1 MTASSITRRFPRAL
15 APFSGH
21 HLGVR
26 NSPIQIFNLNVGGG
40 FVTFA
45 DEPPADATFVLSI
58 DLAEAG
64 QVTILVETVYRD
76 TSGVA
81 VRFLDLDAEASHQIT
96 HAVERSSR

>member
-1 MTASSITRRFPRAL
+1 VTASSVTRRFPRAL

-26 NSPIQIFNLNVGGG
+26 NSPILIFNLNVGGG

-45 DEPPADATFVLSI
+45 DEPPADTTFVMSI
-58 DLAEAG
+58 DLAEEG

-76 TSGVA
+76 ASGVA
-81 VRFLDLDAEASHQIT
+81 VRFLQLDAEASNQIT
-96 HAVERSSR
+96 QAVYRSSR